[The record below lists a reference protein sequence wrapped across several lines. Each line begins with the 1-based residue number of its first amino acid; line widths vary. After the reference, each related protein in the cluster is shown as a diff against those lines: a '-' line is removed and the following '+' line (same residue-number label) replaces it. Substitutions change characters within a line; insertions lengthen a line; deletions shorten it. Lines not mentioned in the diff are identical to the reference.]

1 MKGRRGF
8 LSGVTKM
15 GALGGAALL
24 LPREALSDVQRAG
37 LGGHADQVYIDES
50 HEIGPDEVRKLL
62 NRVRQLE
69 QMVAQP
75 TFFQGRDGLDG
86 LPGVDGCPGV
96 PGMTGPMGAT
106 GEQGQN
112 AILDFHSAEF
122 IEAVQNASYVP
133 PVTQLHYQN
142 GELSVTD
149 PCGYTKTVCL
159 EDNRV
164 SDLEA
169 QVASMR
175 QTINQMF
182 LATMPQRWAVVCS
195 SRKEAHHCFHLLN
208 IKPLSSRVGN
218 LSIQRDNV
226 EYQFVYTEDQIRGR
240 QFTNCYVVP
249 GSSLDFEFYN
259 VVSSRCGRYPAEVP
273 EGFEWPTSDPLLQ
286 EVFG

>member
-1 MKGRRGF
+1 
-8 LSGVTKM
+8 M

-37 LGGHADQVYIDES
+37 LGGRADQVYIDES

-86 LPGVDGCPGV
+86 LHGRDGCPGMD
-96 PGMTGPMGAT
+96 GMDAV
-106 GEQGQN
+106 
-112 AILDFHSAEF
+112 LDFHSAEF

-226 EYQFVYTEDQIRGR
+226 EYQFVCTEDQIRGR
-240 QFTNCYVVP
+240 QFTNCHIVGGHP
-249 GSSLDFEFYN
+249 RSIELHDL
-259 VVSSRCGRYPAEVP
+259 VSSRCGRYPAQVP
-273 EGFEWPTSDPLLQ
+273 DGFEWPTSDPLLQ